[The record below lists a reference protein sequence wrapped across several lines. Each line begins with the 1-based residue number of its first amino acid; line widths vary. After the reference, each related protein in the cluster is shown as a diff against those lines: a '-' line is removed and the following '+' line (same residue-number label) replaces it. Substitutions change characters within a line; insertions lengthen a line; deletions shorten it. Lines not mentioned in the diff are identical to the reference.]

1 MITRREFT
9 MSLIATGASAGIA
22 SLAACTAIKP
32 SASAIAVDCH
42 AHVFLRDLP
51 MPDRRRAPS
60 GYDAP
65 PEDYLRILDAN
76 AMTHGVLVQPSFLG
90 SDNSYMVAALRK
102 YPGRLRGIAVVDPSV
117 TGEQLDLLQA
127 AGVVGVR
134 LNLVGLPNP
143 DFSSAIW
150 TRFLKELRQRH
161 WLVEVHQLAH
171 ALQPV
176 LDPLLASGLN
186 IVVDHFGR
194 PDPKL
199 GVDDPGFHYLLAQA
213 ATRRVWV
220 KLSAAYRNGANG
232 RGEQVATAA
241 LPLLR
246 AAFGLEQLMW
256 GSDWPHTLFE
266 NSVQYADQRRLLEQW
281 LPDGR
286 DRRIVLADVPGKL
299 FGFAAPQS

>member
-1 MITRREFT
+1 M
-9 MSLIATGASAGIA
+9 
-22 SLAACTAIKP
+22 
-32 SASAIAVDCH
+32 AVDCH
-42 AHVFLRDLP
+42 AHVFRRDLP

-65 PEDYLRILDAN
+65 PEDYLRFLDAN
-76 AMTHGVLVQPSFLG
+76 AMTHGVLIQPSFLG
-90 SDNSYMVAALRK
+90 TDNSYMVAALHK
-102 YPGRLRGIAVVDPSV
+102 YPDRFRGFAVVDPSV
-117 TGEQLDLLQA
+117 TGEQLDMLQG

-150 TRFLKELRQRH
+150 TRFLKELRQRR

-171 ALQPV
+171 DLKPV
-176 LDPLLASGLN
+176 LDPLLSSGLN
-186 IVVDHFGR
+186 VVVDHFGR

-199 GVDDPGFHYLLAQA
+199 GVEDPGFQYLLTLA

-232 RGEQVATAA
+232 RGEQVAAAA

-246 AAFGLEQLMW
+246 DTFGLEQLMW

-266 NSVQYADQRRLLEQW
+266 KSVQYAGQRRLLDKW
-281 LPDGR
+281 LPDAQ
-286 DRRIVLADVPGKL
+286 DRRMVLADVPAKL
-299 FGFAAPQS
+299 FAFAV